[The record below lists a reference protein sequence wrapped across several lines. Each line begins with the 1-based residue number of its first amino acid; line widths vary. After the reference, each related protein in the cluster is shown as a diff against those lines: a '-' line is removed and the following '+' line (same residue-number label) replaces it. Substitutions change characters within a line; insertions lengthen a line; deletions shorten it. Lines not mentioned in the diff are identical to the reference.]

1 MTEEVWRPVF
11 GYEGSYEVSSA
22 GRVRSIPRS
31 VTRSDG
37 RVFTYRGQVLSLKFQ
52 HHYWRVGL
60 SMNGETISWCVHRL
74 VCEAFHGQKPSGHV
88 VRHLNG
94 VSTDNESFNLAW
106 GTPAENSADMVAH
119 GNSRASQTHCKRGHE
134 FTPENTHVSR
144 ANRRVCRACD
154 RIHNK
159 AEAGH
164 RSARR
169 KANRPTITCRV
180 CGSQFQSSAGG
191 FFCSPE
197 CKKASRRVEFLNR
210 ESNHARVHG

>member
-60 SMNGETISWCVHRL
+60 SRDGETISWFVHRL

-94 VSTDNESFNLAW
+94 VSTDNGAFNLAW

-119 GNSRASQTHCKRGHE
+119 GNSRASDREMTVAERVRSNGIEALRDAIRVRKDATSTEREALQQA
-134 FTPENTHVSR
+134 R
-144 ANRRVCRACD
+144 AAD
-154 RIHNK
+154 R
-159 AEAGH
+159 AEASVE
-164 RSARR
+164 RLRTLSA
-169 KANRPTITCRV
+169 A
-180 CGSQFQSSAGG
+180 
-191 FFCSPE
+191 E
-197 CKKASRRVEFLNR
+197 
-210 ESNHARVHG
+210 